1 MTEGVGSPKEPRVF
15 TLTVTPEGCT
25 EAGFTAR
32 VSVTR
37 DRAVATEL
45 SLRISPESTALP
57 TALAELDFAA
67 LTRAAAAL
75 SRGDFNLAVRPQEP
89 PDDGTDDATAPTVD
103 GLHPKP
109 EPLPATAGGAP
120 GRRRSSAVPGAGS
133 GSTGLPADLAVVYWR
148 LGSATKVA
156 EHYDVTPQTARAW
169 LKTLR
174 GEGKVRDP
182 WGRRGRRR
190 SDT

>member
-1 MTEGVGSPKEPRVF
+1 MTEAVGSPEEPRVF
-15 TLTVTPEGCT
+15 TLTVTPEGHT
-25 EAGFTAR
+25 GPGFTAR

-37 DRAVATEL
+37 GGAVPTEL
-45 SLRISPESTALP
+45 SLRIGPDGTTLP

-75 SRGDFNLAVRPQEP
+75 SRGDFTLAVPPQEP
-89 PDDGTDDATAPTVD
+89 PDDGTDDAPAPAGD
-103 GLHPKP
+103 GRHPTR
-109 EPLPATAGGAP
+109 EPLPAGGAS
-120 GRRRSSAVPGAGS
+120 GRRGSGAVPGAGS

-148 LGSATKVA
+148 LGSAPKVA
-156 EHYDVTPQTARAW
+156 EHYDVTPQIARAW

-182 WGRRGRRR
+182 WGRRSRRR